1 MGVFTMG
8 MDELLKNIEEVE
20 SEIKGQYSELGRKLY
35 EEKNESARS
44 LFPELTGKIAGNRNK
59 ISEIK
64 KQINVIKGIV
74 ICENCGAEVKN
85 TYTFCQECGHKVKA
99 AAAAP
104 EGFVLCANCNT
115 ANESGSKFCK
125 CCGSKL
131 GAAVNAAPSP
141 KKAEPANIQPAAV
154 QQTPVKPAVSQQAA
168 QQQAALQQAAAQQA
182 AVQQAAPAHTAADKN
197 PAGGATKSEP
207 AGDEVSG
214 RRCPQCGE
222 PLDENDTFCI
232 GCGAIFAIPDM
243 DDDDYDNDEEAVVKE
258 EAPVQEVS
266 FSTEDVKEC
275 PKCGEKLGKND
286 TICRRCG
293 GKILM

>member
-1 MGVFTMG
+1 MG
-8 MDELLKNIEEVE
+8 MEELLKNIEEVE

-131 GAAVNAAPSP
+131 GIAVNTASSP
-141 KKAEPANIQPAAV
+141 KKAELANIQPAAV
-154 QQTPVKPAVSQQAA
+154 
-168 QQQAALQQAAAQQA
+168 QQAAAQQA

-197 PAGGATKSEP
+197 PAGGATKLEP

-266 FSTEDVKEC
+266 FSPEDVKEC